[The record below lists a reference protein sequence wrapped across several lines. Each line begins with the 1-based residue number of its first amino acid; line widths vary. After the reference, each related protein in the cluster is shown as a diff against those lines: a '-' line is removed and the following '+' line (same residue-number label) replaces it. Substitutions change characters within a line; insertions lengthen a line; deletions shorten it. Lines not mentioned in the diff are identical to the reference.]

1 MIRACGFSTLNQSF
15 NPSTSSTYAVSLR
28 TRELIVLAISCLF
41 FSSYLP
47 AVIYKWSI
55 FSIPFGVSRQP
66 YIITKVCHAVRIKT
80 TQMYHI
86 PGIGWLH
93 MQQCETA
100 FDFDKYIENSWTYF
114 LLHFTSDLLSS
125 DIYYVDVL
133 QCDAVQPFTRTATRH
148 AATRCGI
155 HNAVDVLR
163 GGFCTALWKVHIHS
177 SYYGVPH
184 WTK

>member
-1 MIRACGFSTLNQSF
+1 MPLRRRGWNHQTMKSKVASSIPVLLIGSLTVIRACGFSTLNRSF

-66 YIITKVCHAVRIKT
+66 YIINKVCHAVRIKM

-86 PGIGWLH
+86 PGIGWWH

-100 FDFDKYIENSWTYF
+100 FNFDKYIYCENSWTYF

-125 DIYYVDVL
+125 AI
-133 QCDAVQPFTRTATRH
+133 
-148 AATRCGI
+148 
-155 HNAVDVLR
+155 
-163 GGFCTALWKVHIHS
+163 
-177 SYYGVPH
+177 
-184 WTK
+184 

>member
-1 MIRACGFSTLNQSF
+1 MPLRRRGWNHQTMKSKVASSIPVLLIGSLTVIRACGFSTLNRSF

-66 YIITKVCHAVRIKT
+66 YIINKVCHAVRIKM

-86 PGIGWLH
+86 TSIGWLH
-93 MQQCETA
+93 MPQCETA
-100 FDFDKYIENSWTYF
+100 FNFDKYICCENSWTYF

-125 DIYYVDVL
+125 AISV
-133 QCDAVQPFTRTATRH
+133 
-148 AATRCGI
+148 
-155 HNAVDVLR
+155 
-163 GGFCTALWKVHIHS
+163 
-177 SYYGVPH
+177 SYTHLTLPTICSV
-184 WTK
+184 